1 MLRVSESHWAQEF
14 LLRWNSIELLL
25 DTIVSSGILDVRLK
39 SQIHHKHQAMLTEI
53 FPFSFAIDATA
64 IAGASLWSLALY
76 WGLSPLTEWVILQLN
91 RWMNFAERSLYT
103 SEAEFERTREAREA
117 QNAFY
122 ASLLSIVPFL
132 IAGGL
137 CNWGVEFSLGTGWA
151 VSMGTIACIG
161 GGVYELGRR
170 DGQS

>member
-1 MLRVSESHWAQEF
+1 
-14 LLRWNSIELLL
+14 
-25 DTIVSSGILDVRLK
+25 
-39 SQIHHKHQAMLTEI
+39 MLTEI

-76 WGLSPLTEWVILQLN
+76 WGLSPLTTWVIIQLN

-103 SEAEFERTREAREA
+103 SEAEFEKTRQSREA

-132 IAGGL
+132 IVGGF
-137 CNWGVEFSLGTGWA
+137 CNWGVELSLGTGWA

-161 GGVYELGRR
+161 GAVYELGRR
-170 DGQS
+170 DGEDS